1 MAPKRLP
8 NAVDPPAVLR
18 PQDLVERS
26 SNFTPRHGFGER
38 KDRAQLDGAGH
49 RMINHHSRNPGAY
62 AGELIFDRELALP
75 FFLSSAIF
83 QFTTSDSK
91 YFQFYNWNILGKIS
105 FMCPLMLHDG
115 KWRILN
121 RLSSTAFSQ

>member
-75 FFLSSAIF
+75 V
-83 QFTTSDSK
+83 
-91 YFQFYNWNILGKIS
+91 
-105 FMCPLMLHDG
+105 
-115 KWRILN
+115 
-121 RLSSTAFSQ
+121 

>member
-75 FFLSSAIF
+75 VLYVCFCLLPFFNLQAQIVNIF
-83 QFTTSDSK
+83 NFMIGI
-91 YFQFYNWNILGKIS
+91 FWKIFLYVS
-105 FMCPLMLHDG
+105 HLDVTLMPHDG
-115 KWRILN
+115 RWR
-121 RLSSTAFSQ
+121 

>member
-62 AGELIFDRELALP
+62 AGELIFDREHDLP
-75 FFLSSAIF
+75 VLNVCFCVLLYF
-83 QFTTSDSK
+83 QFTSSDSK
-91 YFQFYNWNILGKIS
+91 YFQFYN
-105 FMCPLMLHDG
+105 
-115 KWRILN
+115 
-121 RLSSTAFSQ
+121 

>member
-62 AGELIFDRELALP
+62 AGELISDRELALQVLYVCFCLLP
-75 FFLSSAIF
+75 FFNL
-83 QFTTSDSK
+83 QFSDSK
-91 YFQFYNWNILGKIS
+91 YFQFYNWNIFRKFS
-105 FMCPLMLHDG
+105 FMCPIWMSH
-115 KWRILN
+115 
-121 RLSSTAFSQ
+121 

>member
-62 AGELIFDRELALP
+62 AGELIFDRELALAVIYICFRILVLVLLP
-75 FFLSSAIF
+75 FLNFQAQIGNIFFLLIGIF
-83 QFTTSDSK
+83 
-91 YFQFYNWNILGKIS
+91 S
-105 FMCPLMLHDG
+105 F
-115 KWRILN
+115 
-121 RLSSTAFSQ
+121 F